1 MTPLGDRSPN
11 SDNTQADNPFAQ
23 PAVRANLPLA
33 KPGLNKR
40 VVRGQAQLQKERR
53 ATAHPELFDEQ
64 GNPLPGHVAPLV
76 ENEGINNGFVANPD
90 TDKIEEMRKRSE
102 EAAARSAT
110 ASATPPAAQPEPP
123 ADPDVSSVKTAD
135 KITNTADDEP
145 VAPVPAD
152 DKAQDKT
159 PDTLDG
165 WFGKRE
171 ETRKKWTAAA
181 QMGKQAEN
189 SALRH
194 FRREL
199 SKLKSVIYIEG
210 DIAKALAGLTI
221 QAHVEKFGAPAT
233 CEALQDY
240 LDMILD
246 MKELRMA
253 QPKDKAQVPSVDGDT
268 ATEVSPAELYLQTT
282 KTMTSIA
289 LADIV
294 AELNRPYPGQA
305 LFAVPKNKRAP
316 KDAKGVYPSFV
327 HSRVEQV
334 FGTENIGWR
343 FATHPNSAVH
353 YGEEIET
360 KKDEHGEI
368 KETVWYIVR
377 VEMFIFQYAVFTA
390 DGSMDWIAGSPLS
403 DTHKNMDRQSAY
415 RGAMSSLLKQVIG
428 RMGGFKA
435 IRGQMSAEQS
445 NAQGAQQPQ
454 QPSAEKPADTTQQV
468 GLTTAELKQFFEWTD
483 GLKIPRGEVI
493 GMLGIT
499 DWKQHKGGLAAA
511 KAKITEATK
520 VKA

>member
-11 SDNTQADNPFAQ
+11 SDNTTADNPFAQ

-40 VVRGQAQLQKERR
+40 VVRGQAQKQRERR
-53 ATAHPELFDEQ
+53 AEDHPELFDEQ
-64 GNPLPGHVAPLV
+64 GDPRPGHVAPLV
-76 ENEGINNGFVANPD
+76 EGEGINNGFVAHPD
-90 TDKIEEMRKRSE
+90 MDKIEEMRKRSE
-102 EAAARSAT
+102 EAAARSAA

-123 ADPDVSSVKTAD
+123 AEPDVSSVKTVGKIMDSESDSAAQPAD
-135 KITNTADDEP
+135 K
-145 VAPVPAD
+145 V
-152 DKAQDKT
+152 QDKT

-171 ETRKKWTAAA
+171 ETRKKWTAAG

-210 DIAKALAGLTI
+210 DIAKALDKHTI
-221 QAHVEKFGAPAT
+221 RTHIEKFGAPAT
-233 CEALQDY
+233 CAALQDY

-246 MKELRMA
+246 MKELRMT
-253 QPKDKAQVPSVDGDT
+253 QQKDKSPDT
-268 ATEVSPAELYLQTT
+268 VAELSPAESYLQTT
-282 KTMTSIA
+282 KTMMGIA

-294 AELNRPYPGQA
+294 TELNRPYPAQA
-305 LFAVPKNKRAP
+305 LFDVPKNKRAP
-316 KDAKGVYPSFV
+316 KDAKGVKPSFV
-327 HSRVEQV
+327 HARVEQI
-334 FGTENIGWR
+334 FGAENIGWR

-353 YGEEIET
+353 YGEETET
-360 KKDEHGEI
+360 KKQEQTGELI
-368 KETVWYIVR
+368 DTVWYVVR

-390 DGSMDWIAGSPLS
+390 DGSMDWIAGTPLS
-403 DTHKNMDRQSAY
+403 DTHKNMDRVSAY

-435 IRGQMSAEQS
+435 IRGQMGAEQS
-445 NAQGAQQPQ
+445 HTQQPQ
-454 QPSAEKPADTTQQV
+454 QPSTEKPADTSQQV

-493 GMLGIT
+493 GMLGLT

-511 KAKITEATK
+511 KAKIDEATK